1 MRVYSDI
8 NLFNPVVD
16 MSTDNEKETIFAKAV
31 ELFDMIRNSDVYI
44 RYNESSVKVRNDFEA
59 QALISELVEMGKTIE
74 QSLSSGDGSYRNK
87 AEFDLLNKRFE
98 SNGLVK
104 TFLQSQKDYFNMINA
119 VREAISS
126 KIKIS

>member
-16 MSTDNEKETIFAKAV
+16 MSTDNEKESIFAKAV